1 MMTERPADVPVRYL
15 FMKAVDDYIPVEL
28 WREAKGFVQN
38 ITDDVEIYK
47 KIRILENFHQNEE
60 ADKFIAWW
68 DFKRYQDKQHSL
80 FLIYENIENI
90 TLCVGKYDVMNGFY
104 QLQHKMILLYR
115 LLRQNG
121 MINE

>member
-28 WREAKGFVQN
+28 WREAKSFVQN

-47 KIRILENFHQNEE
+47 KIRILENFNQNVE
-60 ADKFIAWW
+60 ADKFVAWW
-68 DFKRYQDKQHSL
+68 DFKRYLDNQHSL

-104 QLQHKMILLYR
+104 QLQQKMILLYR

>member
-15 FMKAVDDYIPVEL
+15 FMKAVVDYISVEL
-28 WREAKGFVQN
+28 WREAKSFVQN

-47 KIRILENFHQNEE
+47 KIRILENFNQNVE
-60 ADKFIAWW
+60 ADKFVAWW
-68 DFKRYQDKQHSL
+68 DFKRYLDNQHSL
-80 FLIYENIENI
+80 FLIYENLDNI
-90 TLCVGKYDVMNGFY
+90 TSYVGKYDVMNGFY
-104 QLQHKMILLYR
+104 QLQQKMILLYR

>member
-15 FMKAVDDYIPVEL
+15 FMKAADDYIPVEL
-28 WREAKGFVQN
+28 WREAKSFVQN

-47 KIRILENFHQNEE
+47 KIRILENFNQNVE
-60 ADKFIAWW
+60 ADKFVAWW
-68 DFKRYQDKQHSL
+68 DFKRYLDNQHSL

-104 QLQHKMILLYR
+104 QLQQKMILLYR

>member
-1 MMTERPADVPVRYL
+1 MMTGQPADVPVRYL

-28 WREAKGFVQN
+28 WREAKSFVQN

-47 KIRILENFHQNEE
+47 KIRILENFNQNVE
-60 ADKFIAWW
+60 ADKFVAWW
-68 DFKRYQDKQHSL
+68 DFKLYQDKQHSL

-104 QLQHKMILLYR
+104 QLQQKMILLYR

>member
-28 WREAKGFVQN
+28 WREAKSFVQN

-47 KIRILENFHQNEE
+47 KIRILENFNQNIE
-60 ADKFIAWW
+60 ADKFVAWW
-68 DFKRYQDKQHSL
+68 DFKRYLDNQHSL

-104 QLQHKMILLYR
+104 QLQQKMILLYR

>member
-1 MMTERPADVPVRYL
+1 MTEQPADVPVRYL
-15 FMKAVDDYIPVEL
+15 FMKVADDYIPVEL

-47 KIRILENFHQNEE
+47 KIRILENFHQNVE
-60 ADKFIAWW
+60 ADKFVAWW
-68 DFKRYQDKQHSL
+68 DFKRYLDNQHSL
-80 FLIYENIENI
+80 FLIYENIEDI

-104 QLQHKMILLYR
+104 QLQQKMILLYR